1 MQFVLERGLV
11 SNRTTLKH
19 FYNLFAIA
27 TEKRYSL
34 EPISPSTNA
43 NIVIERTITKQEF
56 IFLLNELGK
65 YWFHNDKNHQDRVY
79 NQLLGEKAQ
88 VDKDSIV
95 YSRVMPMEEINRK
108 MTMENAMKVLVSY
121 ED

>member
-1 MQFVLERGLV
+1 M
-11 SNRTTLKH
+11 
-19 FYNLFAIA
+19 
-27 TEKRYSL
+27 
-34 EPISPSTNA
+34 
-43 NIVIERTITKQEF
+43 
-56 IFLLNELGK
+56 
-65 YWFHNDKNHQDRVY
+65 
-79 NQLLGEKAQ
+79 LGEKAQ

>member
-1 MQFVLERGLV
+1 M
-11 SNRTTLKH
+11 
-19 FYNLFAIA
+19 
-27 TEKRYSL
+27 
-34 EPISPSTNA
+34 
-43 NIVIERTITKQEF
+43 
-56 IFLLNELGK
+56 NELGK
-65 YWFHNDKNHQDRVY
+65 YWFHNDKSHQDRVY